1 MNITTANPITAINSV
16 APLTKAQPQNGVGDI
31 KATFSQALDA
41 RSQTQNSSDTLLRKL
56 AAGENVD
63 LHQVMIAAEQTD
75 IAFRVSLAMR
85 DKLVEAYHEVMR
97 MNV

>member
-1 MNITTANPITAINSV
+1 MNITNVNPITAIKPADS
-16 APLTKAQPQNGVGDI
+16 LTKTQPQGGVGDI

-41 RSQTQNSSDTLLRKL
+41 LSQTQNNSDTLLKKL

-85 DKLVEAYHEVMR
+85 DKLVEAYQEVMR
-97 MNV
+97 MAV